1 MEGQFDDAAQDR
13 VRAAVEFLDP
23 TYGFPKLMPYVAQV
37 SIDEIRA
44 HNREMADG
52 LLTSPYEYS
61 DAFEKALKEIIKTL
75 PNRPSRET
83 GDDVVWETGHLHD
96 ARLAS
101 NSI

>member
-1 MEGQFDDAAQDR
+1 
-13 VRAAVEFLDP
+13 
-23 TYGFPKLMPYVAQV
+23 MPYVAQV

-52 LLTSPYEYS
+52 YETLASSYKTLWLIAYSLLTSPYEYS